1 MSSVHTIGK
10 FFLTLTI
17 VLLCVTGQASAKD
30 VNLVW
35 DPNPEFEIAGYKV
48 YYGAISGS
56 YNGTGAIEG
65 ASPIDVGNMTNASL
79 SGLDDTKSQYLT
91 VTAYNFTGQES
102 GFASEVNSP
111 ALASVDFDGDG
122 FDQAVDCNDYD
133 AKINPAMVEI
143 RYNGIDENCNGMGD
157 DNPDDLDLDG
167 YNSVT
172 DCNDNNFAINP
183 GAVEIHNN
191 GLDENCNG
199 MGDDVQVVT
208 PEGVIEAESGNLTA
222 PMQKVA
228 DLAAANGS
236 HIQTSTSD
244 SGTASYNFNISA
256 PGIYKIVA
264 RVFAANS
271 GSDSFFVNIDNASEV
286 LWDLNP
292 SGSASE
298 FNVWR
303 EDSVTSRGTGSP
315 SSPQYDPYTVELQS
329 GSHAISFRGR
339 ENNARLD
346 YFRLVKVGEITIADA
361 DQDGYDLN
369 SDCNDNNSAI
379 NPGATE
385 IPYNGTDENCNGMA
399 DDDDLDH
406 DGYGVWS
413 DLVDC
418 NENNPAIYPGAVELY
433 NNGID
438 ENCNGMGDDVLLV
451 TPVVIEAESGNLTY
465 PIRIKQDSN
474 ASGGS
479 YIEAIKNNTGT
490 ASYTF
495 QINTA
500 GTYKITA
507 RVFAS
512 NKGSDSFFTE
522 IDNKGEVIWD
532 LNPTANSSEF
542 NVWREDDV
550 TNRGTGSFKAP
561 QFAPYTVELSQG
573 SHTLTF
579 RGRERGA
586 KLDNFE
592 FVKM

>member
-286 LWDLNP
+286 IWDLNP
-292 SGSASE
+292 TGSASE

-315 SSPQYDPYTVELQS
+315 SNPQYDPYTVELQS
-329 GSHAISFRGR
+329 GSHVITVRGR
-339 ENNARLD
+339 ETNARLD

-369 SDCNDNNSAI
+369 SDCNDNNAAI
-379 NPGATE
+379 HPGATE

-399 DDDDLDH
+399 DDDDLDL
-406 DGYGVWS
+406 DGYSSVT
-413 DLVDC
+413 DC
-418 NENNPAIYPGAVELY
+418 NDNNSAISPSATEIPY
-433 NNGID
+433 NGTD
-438 ENCNGMGDDVLLV
+438 ENCNGMADDDDLDLD
-451 TPVVIEAESGNLTY
+451 GY
-465 PIRIKQDSN
+465 KQDSN

-561 QFAPYTVELSQG
+561 QFAPVTNRGTGSFKAPQFAPYTVELSQG

-579 RGRERGA
+579 RGRESGT
-586 KLDNFE
+586 KLDNFT